1 LKDGTFDV
9 TMNLWWGVNGQ
20 LFKLYQ
26 DGTLVKSVRLTMMS
40 PLGQRAVVP
49 IDGLT
54 NGTYTFTGELENSQ
68 GTTAT
73 QPLTVKVTDA
83 SPGTPV
89 LSASAP
95 RAGSFTL
102 SADLWWG
109 TNATSYTFREGAT
122 VIGSGSLTAAT
133 PGAQHASVAVTGAA
147 AGTHTYTVT
156 FTNAAGSTTSK
167 RLSVTVR

>member
-1 LKDGTFDV
+1 LK
-9 TMNLWWGVNGQ
+9 
-20 LFKLYQ
+20 
-26 DGTLVKSVRLTMMS
+26 
-40 PLGQRAVVP
+40 
-49 IDGLT
+49 
-54 NGTYTFTGELENSQ
+54 NGTYTFTGELENSK

-89 LSASAP
+89 LSAGALGT
-95 RAGSFTL
+95 AGSFTL

-109 TNATSYTFREGAT
+109 TNATSYTFREGTA

-133 PGAQHASVAVTGAA
+133 PGAQHASLDVTEAA

-167 RLSVTVR
+167 QLSVKLR